1 MALLKKSREKKLSKI
16 YLKLIDSKI
25 MLRDITVLMSA
36 SSSPSM
42 PGMIKCLRNNGE
54 RSIKVVGIDM
64 TSDPSAKFMVDS
76 FYQVPA
82 ANDPSFCDLV
92 LDICKKEK
100 VDVYFPNVSAEVEA
114 VVARKNEF
122 EALGVHLSV
131 SNMKSVAIS
140 NNKLHTYQALEKA
153 GIPVPRYYGVH
164 SVEDFV
170 EGMKYMGY
178 PEKPVCIK
186 IVNGS
191 GSRGVRI
198 IDANKS
204 RYQIFAHEKPNS
216 FYTSYEDMLSVLKSA
231 DKLEEMLLVECMNN
245 PEFTVDLLAENGK
258 IVYEVGRE
266 NVVSLMSIAQETVV
280 KYDELAY
287 KVSAD
292 VVKLLGMDGNVGF
305 DFMSNNKG
313 EAVLMDINPRITA
326 TVSVIA
332 AAGVNLIYL
341 RVKQLLGEELPKVSP
356 VYGTRLR
363 RRYDE
368 MFTTPEGELIQF

>member
-1 MALLKKSREKKLSKI
+1 MRRLRERKHLRI
-16 YLKLIDSKI
+16 YSKLIDFKN
-25 MLRDITVLMSA
+25 MLKDITVLMSA

-54 RSIKVVGIDM
+54 RKIKVVGIDM
-64 TSDPSAKFMVDS
+64 ASDPSAKFMVDV

-82 ANDPSFCDLV
+82 ANDPKFSDIV

-114 VVARKNEF
+114 VVVRKPEF

-131 SNMKSVAIS
+131 SNMESVAIS
-140 NNKLHTYQALEKA
+140 NNKLHTYQTLEKA

-164 SVEDFV
+164 SIDDFV

-216 FYTSYEDMLSVLKSA
+216 FYTSYDDMLSVLKSA
-231 DKLEEMLLVECMNN
+231 NQLEEMMLVECMHN
-245 PEFTVDLLAENGK
+245 PEFTVDLLAEKGEV
-258 IVYEVGRE
+258 IYEVGRE

-292 VVKLLGMDGNVGF
+292 VVKLLNIDGNVGF
-305 DFMSNNKG
+305 DFMRNDKG

-341 RVKQLLGEELPKVSP
+341 RVKQLLGEELPNVTP
-356 VYGTRLR
+356 VFGTRLR

-368 MFTTPEGELIQF
+368 MFTTPEGELINF

>member
-1 MALLKKSREKKLSKI
+1 MLK
-16 YLKLIDSKI
+16 
-25 MLRDITVLMSA
+25 DITVLMSA

-54 RSIKVVGIDM
+54 RNIKVVGIDM
-64 TSDPSAKFMVDS
+64 TSDPSAKFMVDA

-82 ANDPSFCDLV
+82 VNDSKFCDTV
-92 LDICKKEK
+92 LNICRKEK
-100 VDVYFPNVSAEVEA
+100 VDVYFPNVSAEVET
-114 VVARKNEF
+114 VVARKSEF
-122 EALGVHLSV
+122 EALGVRLSV
-131 SNMKSVAIS
+131 SNMESVAIS
-140 NNKLHTYQALEKA
+140 NNKFLTYQTLEKA
-153 GIPVPRYYGVH
+153 GIPVPRYYGVN

-178 PEKPVCIK
+178 PMKPVCIK

-204 RYQIFAHEKPNS
+204 RYEIFAHEKPNS
-216 FYTSYEDMLSVLKSA
+216 FFTSYEDMLAILKSA
-231 DKLEEMLLVECMNN
+231 DKLEEMMLVECMQN
-245 PEFTVDLLAENGK
+245 PEFTVDLLAERGEV
-258 IVYEVGRE
+258 IYEVGRE

-280 KYDELAY
+280 KYDKLAY
-287 KVSAD
+287 KIGVD
-292 VVKLLGMDGNVGF
+292 VVKLLKMDGNVGI
-305 DFMSNNKG
+305 DFMRNENG

-341 RVKQLLGEELPKVSP
+341 RVKQLLGEELPKVEP
-356 VYGTRLR
+356 VFGTRLR

-368 MFTTPEGELIQF
+368 MFTTPAGNLISF

>member
-1 MALLKKSREKKLSKI
+1 MLK
-16 YLKLIDSKI
+16 
-25 MLRDITVLMSA
+25 DITVLMSA

-54 RSIKVVGIDM
+54 RSIKVIGIDM
-64 TSDPSAKFMVDS
+64 ASDPSAKFMVDA

-82 ANDPSFCDLV
+82 ANDSKFCDIV

-114 VVARKNEF
+114 VVARKSEF

-131 SNMKSVAIS
+131 SNMESVAIS
-140 NNKLHTYQALEKA
+140 NNKLHTYQTLEKA
-153 GIPVPRYYGVH
+153 GIPVPRFYGVH
-164 SVEDFV
+164 SITDFV
-170 EGMKYMGY
+170 EGMKYIGY

-216 FYTSYEDMLSVLKSA
+216 FYTSYDDMLSVLKSA
-231 DKLEEMLLVECMNN
+231 DHLEEMMLVECMHN
-245 PEFTVDLLAENGK
+245 PEFTVDLLAEKGEV
-258 IVYEVGRE
+258 VYEVGRE

-292 VVKLLGMDGNVGF
+292 VVKLLNMDGNVGF
-305 DFMSNNKG
+305 DFMRNDMG
-313 EAVLMDINPRITA
+313 EAILMDINPRITA

-332 AAGVNLIYL
+332 AAGVNLIYF
-341 RVKQLLGEELPKVSP
+341 RVKQLLGEELPKVTP
-356 VYGTRLR
+356 VFGTRLR

-368 MFTTPEGELIQF
+368 MFTTPEGELIVF

>member
-1 MALLKKSREKKLSKI
+1 
-16 YLKLIDSKI
+16 

-54 RSIKVVGIDM
+54 RHIKVVGIDM
-64 TSDPSAKFMVDS
+64 TSDPSAKFLVDT

-92 LDICKKEK
+92 LDICKKER

-114 VVARKNEF
+114 VVARKKEF
-122 EALGVHLSV
+122 EALDVHLSV
-131 SNMKSVAIS
+131 SNMESVAIS

-153 GIPVPRYYGVH
+153 GIPVPRYYAIH
-164 SVEDFV
+164 SVEDFIV
-170 EGMKYMGY
+170 GMKYMGY

-216 FYTSYEDMLSVLKSA
+216 FYTSYEDMLSVLRSA
-231 DKLEEMLLVECMNN
+231 EKLEEMMLVECMHN
-245 PEFTVDLLAENGK
+245 PEFTVDLLAKNGK
-258 IVYEVGRE
+258 IIYEVGRE

-292 VVKLLGMDGNVGF
+292 VVKLLKMDGNVGF
-305 DFMSNNKG
+305 DFMRNDKG

-341 RVKQLLGEELPKVSP
+341 RIKQLLGERLPEVKP

-368 MFTTPEGELIQF
+368 MFTTPEGELINF

>member
-1 MALLKKSREKKLSKI
+1 MLK
-16 YLKLIDSKI
+16 
-25 MLRDITVLMSA
+25 DITVLMSA

-42 PGMIKCLRNNGE
+42 PGMIRCLRNNGE
-54 RSIKVVGIDM
+54 RNIKIVGIDM
-64 TSDPSAKFMVDS
+64 TSDPSAKFMVDA

-82 ANDPSFCDLV
+82 ANEPSFCDLV

-114 VVARKNEF
+114 VVARKDEF
-122 EALGVHLSV
+122 KALGVHLSV

-153 GIPVPRYYGVH
+153 GIPVPRYYAVH

-198 IDANKS
+198 IDAKKS

-231 DKLEEMLLVECMNN
+231 DKLEEMMLVECMNN
-245 PEFTVDLLAENGK
+245 PEFTVDLLAENGNV
-258 IVYEVGRE
+258 VYEVGRE

-287 KVSAD
+287 KVGAD
-292 VVKLLGMDGNVGF
+292 VVRLLNMDGNVGF
-305 DFMSNNKG
+305 DFMRNDKG

-341 RVKQLLGEELPKVSP
+341 RVKQLLGERLPEVVP

>member
-1 MALLKKSREKKLSKI
+1 MLK
-16 YLKLIDSKI
+16 
-25 MLRDITVLMSA
+25 DITVLMSA

-54 RSIKVVGIDM
+54 RNIKIVGIDM
-64 TSDPSAKFMVDS
+64 TTDPSAKFMVDK
-76 FYQVPA
+76 FYQVPSA
-82 ANDPSFCDLV
+82 SHPDFCDIV
-92 LDICKKEK
+92 LDICKKEEG
-100 VDVYFPNVSAEVEA
+100 DVYFPNVSAEVEA
-114 VVARKNEF
+114 LVARQDEF
-122 EALGVHLSV
+122 DALGIHLSV
-131 SNMKSVAIS
+131 SNMESVAIS
-140 NNKLHTYQALEKA
+140 NNKLHTYQTLERA
-153 GIPVPRYYGVH
+153 GIPIPKYYGIHNVQ
-164 SVEDFV
+164 DFID
-170 EGMKYMGY
+170 GMKYMGY

-204 RYQIFAHEKPNS
+204 RYDIFAHEKPNS
-216 FYTSYEDMLSVLKSA
+216 FYTSYEDMLAILKSA
-231 DKLEEMLLVECMNN
+231 DKLEEMMLVECMHN
-245 PEFTVDLLAENGK
+245 PEFTVDLLAKDGEV
-258 IVYEVGRE
+258 IYEVGRE
-266 NVVSLMSIAQETVV
+266 NIVSLMSIAQETIV

-292 VVKLLGMDGNVGF
+292 VVKLLNMDGNVGF
-305 DFMSNNKG
+305 DFMRNDRG

-341 RVKQLLGEELPKVSP
+341 RIKQLLGEELPSVKP
-356 VYGTRLR
+356 VFGTRLR

-368 MFTTPEGELIQF
+368 MFTTPEGQLISF

>member
-1 MALLKKSREKKLSKI
+1 MLK
-16 YLKLIDSKI
+16 
-25 MLRDITVLMSA
+25 DITVLMSA

-42 PGMIKCLRNNGE
+42 PGMIRCLRNNGE
-54 RSIKVVGIDM
+54 RNIKVVGIDM
-64 TSDPSAKFMVDS
+64 TSDPSAKFMVDA

-82 ANDPSFCDLV
+82 ANDLNFCEQA

-114 VVARKNEF
+114 VVARKAEF

-131 SNMKSVAIS
+131 SNMESVAIS
-140 NNKLHTYQALEKA
+140 NNKLHTYQTLEKA

-164 SVEDFV
+164 SVEDFIV
-170 EGMKYMGY
+170 GMKYMGY

-198 IDANKS
+198 IDAKKS

-231 DKLEEMLLVECMNN
+231 DKMEEMMLVECMHN
-245 PEFTVDLLAENGK
+245 PEFTVDLVAEKGEV
-258 IVYEVGRE
+258 IYEVGRE

-305 DFMSNNKG
+305 DFMRNDKG

-341 RVKQLLGEELPKVSP
+341 RVKQLLGEELPNVKP
-356 VYGTRLR
+356 VFGTRLR

>member
-1 MALLKKSREKKLSKI
+1 
-16 YLKLIDSKI
+16 
-25 MLRDITVLMSA
+25 MSA

-42 PGMIKCLRNNGE
+42 PGLLKCLKNNGE
-54 RSIKVVGIDM
+54 REIRVVGIDM
-64 TSDPSAKFMVDS
+64 ASDPSAKFMVDA

-82 ANDPSFCDLV
+82 ANDSSFTDLV
-92 LDICKKEK
+92 LNICKKEH

-114 VVARKNEF
+114 VVARKDEF
-122 EALGVHLSV
+122 DAIGVHLSV
-131 SNMKSVAIS
+131 SNMQSVNIS

-153 GIPVPRYYGVH
+153 GIPVPKYYAVH
-164 SVEDFV
+164 TVEDFIN
-170 EGMKYMGY
+170 GCTYMGY
-178 PEKPVCIK
+178 PEKPVCLK
-186 IVNGS
+186 IVNSS

-204 RYQIFAHEKPNS
+204 RYQIFAYEKPNS
-216 FYTSYEDMLSVLKSA
+216 FYTSYDDMLSVLKSA
-231 DKLEEMLLVECMNN
+231 ECLDEMILLECMNG
-245 PEFTVDLLAENGK
+245 PEFTVDLLADKGEV
-258 IVYEVGRE
+258 IYEVGRE

-287 KVSAD
+287 NISSD
-292 VVKLLGMDGNVGF
+292 VVKLLKMDGNVGF
-305 DFMSNNKG
+305 DFMRNDKG

-332 AAGVNLIYL
+332 AAGVNLPYL
-341 RVKQLLGEELPKVSP
+341 RVKQLLGENMPECSP

-368 MFTTPEGELIQF
+368 MFTTPDGDLVNF